1 LAVILDYLVIGHAT
15 RDLRGHSST
24 VGGTVVY
31 AARTARAL
39 GCQVG
44 VITSADADLDLGQA
58 LPDVLVARFLTPT
71 TTTFENTNTEGGRQ
85 QVIHHVSR
93 ALVPSMAPDDWRAA
107 IVHIG
112 PVAQECHPGLASA
125 FREAF
130 VGVTPQGWMRQWD
143 DAGRVSQCQWRGMEG
158 VLARADAVV
167 LSLEDLGGD
176 WDLAAEYASQTRLLA
191 VTQGADGCTVYSEGE
206 IRRFAAR
213 EIDEEDSTGAGDIFA
228 ASFFCA
234 LRRSS
239 APEHGHQAGQAAGHR
254 AWAAARFANCVAAGS
269 VTRSGPSSTP
279 SVEEVARCEQAT
291 LRNHTA
297 ERSGDGDG
305 DAHYLCTG

>member
-1 LAVILDYLVIGHAT
+1 LAVELDYLVIGHAT
-15 RDLRGHSST
+15 RDLRGDSST
-24 VGGTVVY
+24 VGGTAVY

-58 LPDVLVARFLTPT
+58 LPDVLIARFLTPT
-71 TTTFENTNTEGGRQ
+71 ATTFENITTAGGRQ

-93 ALVPSMAPDDWRAA
+93 GLVPSMVPDDWRAV

-112 PVAQECHPGLASA
+112 PVAQECHPRLASA
-125 FREAF
+125 FEGAF

-143 DAGRVSQCQWRGMEG
+143 DAGWVSQCQWRGMEG

-176 WDLAAEYASQTRLLA
+176 WDMAAEYASRTRLLA
-191 VTQGADGCTVYSEGE
+191 VTQGAEGCTTYSEGE
-206 IRRFAAR
+206 IRYFPAR
-213 EIDEEDSTGAGDIFA
+213 EVDEEDSTGAGDIFA

-234 LRRSS
+234 LQRGLAS
-239 APEHGHQAGQAAGHR
+239 ARGHDPGQG
-254 AWAAARFANCVAAGS
+254 AWSAARFADCVAAGS
-269 VTRSGPSSTP
+269 VTRPGISGTP

-291 LRNHTA
+291 LRSHPV
-297 ERSGDGDG
+297 EPLGDGDG
-305 DAHYLCTG
+305 DAHHLCTG